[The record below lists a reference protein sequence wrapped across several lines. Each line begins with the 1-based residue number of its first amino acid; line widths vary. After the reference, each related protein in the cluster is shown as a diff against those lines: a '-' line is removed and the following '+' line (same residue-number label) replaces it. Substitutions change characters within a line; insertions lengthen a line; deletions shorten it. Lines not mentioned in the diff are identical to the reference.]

1 MRLGLP
7 VLKQWHR
14 ELEHRTYPGRAQHRY
29 VTAICT
35 RDPAGDGQAKP
46 VPARTVLLLVRSARR
61 DAVEAIE
68 QPREVLLWDARA
80 IVGDAHP
87 GDVAVLRRAL
97 GLPTPAVLCVTASA
111 PEEVGTTSA
120 AIPPAALMNRG
131 KKAALGG

>member
-29 VTAICT
+29 VTAMCT

-68 QPREVLLWDARA
+68 QPREVLLWDAGPLSVTRTQA
-80 IVGDAHP
+80 MSPSSAARWDSHP
-87 GDVAVLRRAL
+87 GRIMRDSER
-97 GLPTPAVLCVTASA
+97 S
-111 PEEVGTTSA
+111 
-120 AIPPAALMNRG
+120 
-131 KKAALGG
+131 